1 MKYFSKMRGTGGSPP
16 RVSLTEAI
24 LSGVISFLAMALLAY
39 IHYTF
44 LAGTDAL
51 LLIAPF
57 GASAVL
63 IYGAPKSPLAQP
75 RNVIGGHILAAFI
88 GVTAYQLLSGEL
100 WLAASVAV
108 SLSISLMHLTKTL
121 HPPAGATALFSV
133 IGGPAVHK
141 LGFLFILMP
150 VAVGAAL
157 LTLIG
162 VLLNNAAPKRKY
174 PEFWL

>member
-1 MKYFSKMRGTGGSPP
+1 MEYFSKMRGAGGSPP
-16 RVSLTEAI
+16 RVSLTETL
-24 LSGVISFLAMALLAY
+24 LSGVSSFIAIGLVSYLHYKVLAA
-39 IHYTF
+39 
-44 LAGTDAL
+44 TDAL

-75 RNVIGGHILAAFI
+75 RNVIGGHILAAVI
-88 GVTAYQLLSGEL
+88 GVMVCRLLSGEM
-100 WLAASVAV
+100 WLAASLAV
-108 SLSISLMHLTKTL
+108 SLAIIVMHLTKTL

-141 LGFLFILMP
+141 LGFSFVLMP
-150 VAVGAAL
+150 VAAGAAIL
-157 LTLIG
+157 VLVG
-162 VLLNNAAPKRKY
+162 VLVNNAAPNRKY